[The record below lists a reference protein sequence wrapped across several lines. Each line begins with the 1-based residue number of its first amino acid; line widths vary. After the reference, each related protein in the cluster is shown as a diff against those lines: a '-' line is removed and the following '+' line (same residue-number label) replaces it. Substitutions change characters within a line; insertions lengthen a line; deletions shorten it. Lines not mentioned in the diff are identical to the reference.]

1 MKAQP
6 LCLVVALALASCG
19 DFPRPFQGSPG
30 TVAAHLALPPP
41 PLLAVPNPSD
51 ALLPANADERFAAA
65 IAAALADHTVP
76 AVARTPAKGDW
87 RLLISATMR
96 KGEVIPRY
104 TVVDPTHHRQ
114 GVIAGGAV
122 PIAAWSKGD
131 PSTLSA
137 VASED
142 AGPIATS
149 LTAIDARLKR
159 SNPDSLMNRPARVY
173 FAGVS
178 NAPGDGDTLLSGAMQ
193 RDLPALG
200 VRLQKEKQGADFT
213 VSGKVSV
220 TPAAGAR
227 KRVDLEWVV
236 TDAQGRERGRVVQ
249 LNDVATRTIQ
259 PSWSAVSSEIAEQA
273 AGGIRDLIEKAR
285 MAP

>member
-1 MKAQP
+1 MKAKP
-6 LCLVVALALASCG
+6 LCLLLALALTSCG
-19 DFPRPFQGSPG
+19 DFPRPFQGNPG

-41 PLLAVPNPSD
+41 PLLVVPKPRGTF
-51 ALLPANADERFAAA
+51 LPASADGRFAAA
-65 IAAALADHTVP
+65 IATALTDRTVP

-87 RLLISATMR
+87 RLLISATVR
-96 KGEVIPRY
+96 NDEVVPRY
-104 TVVDPTHHRQ
+104 TVVDPTHHQQ
-114 GVIAGGAV
+114 GVIAGKAV

-159 SNPDSLMNRPARVY
+159 SNPNSLMNRPARVY
-173 FAGVS
+173 FAGVF
-178 NAPGDGDTLLSGAMQ
+178 NAPGDGDALLSGAMR

-200 VRLQKEKQGADFT
+200 VGLQKAKEGADFT

-227 KRVDLEWVV
+227 EKVDIQWVV
-236 TDAQGRERGRVVQ
+236 TDDQGRERGRVVQ
-249 LNDVATRTIQ
+249 LNEVATHTIE
-259 PSWSAVSSEIAEQA
+259 PSWGAVSSEIAEQA